1 MILLYQDRGPKAT
14 PMSKTT
20 FPVGGGAMS
29 APFLTDQQTGFN
41 HNSAMV
47 RREASV
53 NAKPRSPHAA
63 IRSKI
68 MIEAHARAKADYAEE
83 LSCRGRAH
91 HVSRPYSYYLGLQ
104 MRSGF
109 AEARVARTG
118 MAPAFELPPQR
129 WA

>member
-1 MILLYQDRGPKAT
+1 MATTVIIPNLDRITTPVNLPAFKAPERPAT
-14 PMSKTT
+14 RRS
-20 FPVGGGAMS
+20 
-29 APFLTDQQTGFN
+29 QQ
-41 HNSAMV
+41 
-47 RREASV
+47 
-53 NAKPRSPHAA
+53 AA
-63 IRSKI
+63 ALRSKI
-68 MIEAHARAKADYAEE
+68 MTEAHARARADYIDE

-91 HVSRPYSYYLGLQ
+91 HVNRPYSYYLALQ

>member
-1 MILLYQDRGPKAT
+1 
-14 PMSKTT
+14 MSKNT

-29 APFLTDQQTGFN
+29 APFLGNQQSGQINRT
-41 HNSAMV
+41 SAFEL
-47 RREASV
+47 REASV
-53 NAKPRSPHAA
+53 NVKPRSSANA
-63 IRSKI
+63 LRSKL
-68 MIEAHARAKADYAEE
+68 MTEAHARANADYADE
-83 LSCRGRAH
+83 LACRGRAH
-91 HVSRPYSYYLGLQ
+91 HVNRPYSYYLGLQ